1 MKYPLLIQDRIF
13 TADGDLFY
21 PYVSPVPTAPCPSVI
36 LVFAG
41 DTILINGKNWPYLD
55 VEPRKYRFRVVNGS
69 NSRPYRL
76 RLVPDAAPDT
86 SLPFH

>member
-1 MKYPLLIQDRIF
+1 
-13 TADGDLFY
+13 
-21 PYVSPVPTAPCPSVI
+21 
-36 LVFAG
+36 VFAG